1 MNRKRSTRNLSFGSV
16 VFLVFVAV
24 VLATA
29 GVFHAYVKNLQVEVA
44 RKAEKAERRTSQ
56 LEMDIMTLQMQLDE
70 QLNRYLLR
78 ERLIRH
84 QSPLIPIPVNAIV
97 EIEQQAPNRSP
108 EPDLAHRGP

>member
-1 MNRKRSTRNLSFGSV
+1 MNRRRSTRNLSFGSV

-29 GVFHAYVKNLQVEVA
+29 GVFHAYVKNLQVETA
-44 RKAEKAERRTSQ
+44 RKTEKAEKRTGQ

-78 ERLIRH
+78 ERL
-84 QSPLIPIPVNAIV
+84 QGSLLVPIPGNVIL
-97 EIEQQAPNRSP
+97 EIAQQVPTRIP